1 MNDIEATINL
11 LLDAKNY
18 KDMFNKDVS
27 SVVEYILPA
36 IKLNQ
41 YRVFRRGDK
50 PYAYTS
56 WAYMDKDSSEKFQQ
70 TGVIEDESWWNN
82 GNEVWHIDTVVEEGN
97 DVLPIHRWTS
107 NNIAELKGDKTKIN
121 WIRIGMKNN
130 NFYVKKTGHA
140 FARSEING

>member
-50 PYAYTS
+50 PFAYTS
-56 WAYMDKDSSEKFQQ
+56 WAFMNTKSANKF
-70 TGVIEDESWWNN
+70 
-82 GNEVWHIDTVVEEGN
+82 
-97 DVLPIHRWTS
+97 
-107 NNIAELKGDKTKIN
+107 
-121 WIRIGMKNN
+121 
-130 NFYVKKTGHA
+130 KKTGHA